1 MAFFESMLTLMLV
14 ALIALQPSRKLG
26 IPYPTMLAIAG
37 VLVAMLPWAP
47 GISIDP
53 ALALALFIAPALF
66 DAAYDLPPRTLKQN
80 WIPLI
85 SLAGIAVI
93 LTAAAVAWVGVA
105 YAGLPIAAAIAL
117 GAIVAPP
124 DAAAATAMLGQ
135 FNLPRRAF
143 TVLKGE
149 SLLNDAVALLIFG
162 AAVAAASG
170 TVSAVEL
177 VPQLALAAPGGIVL
191 GILLGY
197 VYMRIGPR
205 LAGTLG
211 GSLFEFVATFG
222 VWVIAERLHLSAVL
236 TMVAFAMVIARDMP
250 DRISARNRI
259 RSYSIWEAAIFMLN
273 VLAFLLMGMQARTTV
288 LQLYQQ
294 DVGFA
299 ISFAVLVFL
308 TVVLVRIVWLL
319 LSNRVIYYLH
329 AAGIY
334 KASAPTLSMS
344 LVGSWCGMRGL
355 VTLATALALPE
366 GFPSRDLIVF
376 SALTVVLGTL
386 IVQGLTLGPLIRLL
400 KLERDNSIKNDIDSA
415 RLALIDAALE
425 ELESMQDSK
434 AATTLRGLY
443 RGDREL
449 ATQGLNPREAG
460 EVDALKRQVIQAKRT
475 KLAAMRRSGTIDDDV
490 FHVLEEELDWAELGA
505 SHPGR
510 FEVVEG

>member
-14 ALIALQPSRKLG
+14 ALIALQPSRRLG

-47 GISIDP
+47 AISIDP

-85 SLAGIAVI
+85 SLAGIAVV
-93 LTAAAVAWVGVA
+93 LTTAAVAWVGVA
-105 YAGLPIAAAIAL
+105 YAGLPVAAAIVL

-124 DAAAATAMLGQ
+124 DAAAATAMLGR
-135 FNLPRRAF
+135 FNLPRRTF

-170 TVSAVEL
+170 AISAVEL
-177 VPQLALAAPGGIVL
+177 VPRLALAAPGGILL

-236 TMVAFAMVIARDMP
+236 TMVAYAMVIAREMP
-250 DRISARNRI
+250 ERHSARNRLH
-259 RSYSIWEAAIFMLN
+259 SYSIWEATIFMLN
-273 VLAFLLMGMQARTTV
+273 ALAFLLMGMQARTTV
-288 LQLYQQ
+288 LQLYQH
-294 DVGFA
+294 DLSSAIVFA
-299 ISFAVLVFL
+299 GLVFL
-308 TVVLVRIVWLL
+308 TVVLVRMAWLL
-319 LSNRVIYYLH
+319 FSNRLLHYLH
-329 AAGIY
+329 AAGIFT
-334 KASAPTLSMS
+334 APPPTLAAS

-355 VTLATALALPE
+355 VTLATALALPS
-366 GFPSRDLIVF
+366 GFPSRDLIIF

-386 IVQGLTLGPLIRLL
+386 VVQGLTLGPLIRLL
-400 KLERDNSIKNDIDSA
+400 KFERDESLKHDIDGA
-415 RLALIDAALE
+415 RLALIDTALH
-425 ELESMQDSK
+425 ELEPMQDSK
-434 AATTLRGLY
+434 GAATLRVLY

-449 ATQGLNPREAG
+449 AIQGLHPREAS
-460 EVDALKRQVIQAKRT
+460 EIDTIKRLIIKAKRA
-475 KLAAMRRSGTIDDDV
+475 KLAAMRRSGAIDDDV

-505 SHPGR
+505 SPPGQ
-510 FEVVEG
+510 FEIVEG